1 MKLQPWKGFSTLA
14 LGFSLLLGCSGG
26 NTSPVA
32 PPTPQTDAITLLHF
46 NDLHSHLEAFTP
58 RDQPEQGG
66 VARIKTLVEQSRA
79 AGPTLV
85 LGAGDYFQGTI
96 FFNAWKGSEGVMV
109 LNDLGLDAAT
119 LGNHEFD
126 LGPVELG
133 DRLRGAPVE
142 IGGNTYQTESL
153 QAPVVVTNLDVAAEP
168 ALAGLIKPSLILEK
182 NGQRYGILG
191 VITETT
197 PNISSP
203 GDRVK
208 FLDYQQSVQ
217 AEIDRL
223 EAQGIERFILLSHA
237 GYEVDKKIIPNLSE
251 IDVVISGHDHALLGD
266 PASLPEFMAAQ
277 VRGPYPTEV
286 TRSDGGK
293 ALLVSAWEWGKV
305 LGRLTVSFDSQGEV
319 VSWQGGPVAV
329 GADIVPD
336 PELSQKIAQY
346 KAPVE
351 EFAGIGIGEAAID
364 FSNDKTRE
372 QETEIGNLVADAVLL
387 YGQRDGAV
395 AAITNGGGIRAPIA
409 AGLVTFGEALEV
421 LPFGNTVTTL
431 EVSGEQLVAALD
443 QGLSWAYD
451 PAAGATR
458 SSGAFPQVA
467 GMNVTYCGDSVAAVH
482 AGQLPVAC
490 AGSLR
495 EGGVVKALQVAG
507 KPVDLAETYR
517 IATNDFMSRGGDFYL
532 SLQAGCQ
539 KNYCQDTGLLMLD
552 ALIEVFQDSPV
563 SRDIEGRLVAQ

>member
-1 MKLQPWKGFSTLA
+1 MKLQYWKDFGAFA
-14 LGFSLLLGCSGG
+14 LGLSLLVGCSSG
-26 NTSPVA
+26 NSGTVVPPA
-32 PPTPQTDAITLLHF
+32 PTTDSITLLHF
-46 NDLHSHLEAFTP
+46 NDLHSHLEPFTP

-66 VARIKTLVEQSRA
+66 VARIKTLVEQYRA

-96 FFNAWKGSEGVMV
+96 FFNAWKGSEAVMV
-109 LNDLGLDAAT
+109 LNSLGLDAAT

-126 LGPVELG
+126 LGSVELG
-133 DRLRGAPVE
+133 ARLRGQPVE
-142 IGGNTYQTESL
+142 IGGNTYQVEPL
-153 QAPVVVTNLDVAAEP
+153 QTPVVVTNLDVSGEP
-168 ALAGLIKPSLILEK
+168 ALEGLVEPSLILEK
-182 NGQRYGILG
+182 EGQRYGVLG

-197 PNISSP
+197 PNIASP

-208 FLDYQQSVQ
+208 FLDYQQSIQ
-217 AEIDRL
+217 AEIERL

-237 GYEVDKKIIPNLSE
+237 GYEVDLKTVPNLSE

-286 TRSDGGK
+286 TRKDGGK
-293 ALLVSAWEWGKV
+293 ALVVSAWEWGKV
-305 LGRLTVSFDSQGEV
+305 LGQLTVSFDPEGEV
-319 VSWQGGPVAV
+319 VSWQGGPIPV
-329 GADIVPD
+329 GADIAPD

-351 EFAGIGIGEAAID
+351 EFAGIGIGEAAMD
-364 FSNDKTRE
+364 FDNEKIRE
-372 QETEIGNLVADAVLL
+372 QETEIGNLVADALLL

-421 LPFGNTVTTL
+421 LPFGNTVTTV

-443 QGLSWAYD
+443 QGLIWAYD
-451 PAAGATR
+451 PAAGTTR

-467 GMNVTYCGDSVAAVH
+467 GMKVTYCAESVAAVH
-482 AGQLPVAC
+482 AGQPPVAC
-490 AGSLR
+490 PGSLR
-495 EGGVVKALQVAG
+495 EGGVVKALEIAG
-507 KPVDLAETYR
+507 ETVELDKTYR

-532 SLQAGCQ
+532 SLQEGCQ

-552 ALIEVFQDSPV
+552 ALIEIFKDSPV
-563 SRDIEGRLVAQ
+563 SRSIEGRLTAQ